1 MFRGCFL
8 PFAGCKLPMS
18 SPISMKGI
26 LKKIKKGRSEGMDKG
41 IMEGVIDQ
49 LQYLTN
55 GMFWVFSVIFST
67 ILAQIGYP
75 KDSIIFIVVLVC
87 IDLVSKQYAIV
98 RQNYNDFSIRLY
110 GKAWM
115 EKKLTSRQMKNGLGV
130 KSLLYL
136 PILYMANQAG
146 CIQDFI
152 FGDTVAQVMYTM
164 LILVEMAS
172 VFENF
177 RDAGHI
183 EVNPLLKLI
192 NNKQEELEKNM

>member
-1 MFRGCFL
+1 
-8 PFAGCKLPMS
+8 
-18 SPISMKGI
+18 
-26 LKKIKKGRSEGMDKG
+26 MDKG

-55 GMFWVFSVIFST
+55 GMFWIFSVIFST

-98 RQNYNDFSIRLY
+98 RQSYNDFSIRLY

-136 PILYMANQAG
+136 PILYMAHQAG

-164 LILVEMAS
+164 LILIEMAS

-183 EVNPLLKLI
+183 EINPLLKLV
-192 NNKQEELEKNM
+192 NSKQEELEKNM